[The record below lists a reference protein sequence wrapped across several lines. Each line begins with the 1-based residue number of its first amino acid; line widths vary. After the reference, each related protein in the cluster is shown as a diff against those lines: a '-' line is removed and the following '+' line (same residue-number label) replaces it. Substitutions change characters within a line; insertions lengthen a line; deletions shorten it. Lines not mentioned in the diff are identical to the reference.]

1 MLIENKLYNV
11 YCDESCHLENDHKN
25 VMTLGAL
32 WCLDES
38 KKNMF
43 DRIRAIKE
51 KHGLSKAFEIKWT
64 KVSPAKVNFYKEI
77 LSFFFDEPSLHFRAV
92 VIKEKDQLDHSKF
105 KNQDHDTW
113 YYKMFFCL
121 LNVVFEPHS
130 RYRIFL
136 DKKDTR
142 SGEKIMKLHDVLCNS
157 KYDFSKEIIE
167 TVQSV
172 HSHEIELLQLA
183 DLLIGAVGYANRDL
197 KTSSAKM
204 ELVSLICER
213 SGYSLSSTTLFKEE
227 KMNLFFWKPK
237 KGDENVECL

>member
-1 MLIENKLYNV
+1 MLTENKLYNV

-32 WCLDES
+32 WCLDEI
-38 KKNMF
+38 KKDMF
-43 DRIRAIKE
+43 SGIRAIKE
-51 KHGLSKAFEIKWT
+51 KHGLARDFEIKWT
-64 KVSPAKVNFYKEI
+64 KVSPAKVNFYKD
-77 LSFFFDEPSLHFRAV
+77 LLNFFFEEQRLHFRAV
-92 VIKEKDQLDHSKF
+92 VIKDKDELDHSRF
-105 KNQDHDTW
+105 ENQDHDTW

-130 RYRIFL
+130 RYRIYL

-142 SGEKIMKLHDVLCNS
+142 CGEKIQKLHDVLCNS

-167 TVQSV
+167 DVRSV

-183 DLLIGAVGYANRDL
+183 DLLIGAVGYANRGL
-197 KTSSAKM
+197 RTSSAKM
-204 ELVSLICER
+204 ELVDLIREK

-237 KGDENVECL
+237 KGDENAECL

>member
-1 MLIENKLYNV
+1 MLTENKLFNV

-32 WCLDES
+32 WCLDEA
-38 KKNMF
+38 KKDMF
-43 DRIRAIKE
+43 DRIRTIK
-51 KHGLSKAFEIKWT
+51 KNHGLSKDFEIKWT
-64 KVSPAKVNFYKEI
+64 KVSPAKVDFYKDL
-77 LSFFFDEPSLHFRAV
+77 LSFFFDEPVLHFRAV
-92 VIKEKDQLDHSKF
+92 VIKDKDQLDHSRF
-105 KNQDHDTW
+105 ENQDHDTW

-142 SGEKIMKLHDVLCNS
+142 SGEKIIKLHDVLCNS

-172 HSHEIELLQLA
+172 HSHEVELLQLA
-183 DLLIGAVGYANRDL
+183 DLLIGAVGYANREL

-204 ELVSLICER
+204 ELISLIRER
-213 SGYSLSSTTLFKEE
+213 TGYSLTSTTLFKEE

-237 KGDENVECL
+237 KGDENVQCL

>member
-1 MLIENKLYNV
+1 MLTENKLYNV

-32 WCLDES
+32 WCLDEI
-38 KKNMF
+38 KKDMF
-43 DRIRAIKE
+43 AKIRVIKE
-51 KHGLSKAFEIKWT
+51 KHGLPKEFEIKWT
-64 KVSPAKVNFYKEI
+64 KVSPAKVSFYKDV
-77 LSFFFDEPSLHFRAV
+77 LNFFFDETNLHFRAV
-92 VIKEKDQLDHSKF
+92 VIKDKDQLDHSRF
-105 KNQDHDTW
+105 ENQNHDTW

-121 LNVVFEPHS
+121 LNVVFDPHS

-183 DLLIGAVGYANRDL
+183 DLLIGAVGYANRRL
-197 KTSSAKM
+197 TTSKAKM
-204 ELVSLICER
+204 ELISLIQQR
-213 SGYSLSSTTLFKEE
+213 SGYSLSSSTLLKEE
-227 KMNLFFWKPK
+227 KINLFFWKPK
-237 KGDENVECL
+237 KGDENVKCL

>member
-1 MLIENKLYNV
+1 MLTENKLFNV

-32 WCLDES
+32 WCLDEV

-43 DRIRAIKE
+43 GRIRAIKE
-51 KHGLSKAFEIKWT
+51 NHGLSKDFEIKWT
-64 KVSPAKVNFYKEI
+64 KVSPAKVDFYKD
-77 LSFFFDEPSLHFRAV
+77 LLNFFFDEPALHFRAV
-92 VIKEKDQLDHSKF
+92 VIKDKEQLDHSRF
-105 KNQDHDTW
+105 ENQDHDTW

-172 HSHEIELLQLA
+172 HSHEVELLQLA
-183 DLLIGAVGYANRDL
+183 DLLIGAVGYANREL
-197 KTSSAKM
+197 KTSPAKM
-204 ELVSLICER
+204 ELISLIRER
-213 SGYSLSSTTLFKEE
+213 TGYSLTSTTLFKEE

-237 KGDENVECL
+237 KGDENAQCL